1 MRSFS
6 AFILLFII
14 NLALLAQ
21 NPTLTTSLIWQ
32 DNLKQTRLLPDFK
45 GATRNADFFPEYIL
59 VLPYTGGSYELTVV
73 SSETFPKNKTKDVPN
88 LNKLPSVF
96 QLKQEIFYARKQAYI
111 RLSIVPIKQ
120 NQSGSLD
127 RITTFQVT
135 KTTTRSAI
143 SKNIIQAKNYNSSSV
158 LQSGN
163 WFKIKVDKS
172 GIYKLTYAQLK
183 ALGLTNPETVRIY
196 GNGGKVLPTMNNVSH
211 PDDLNELAILF
222 VEKTKGT
229 FTDDD
234 YVLFY
239 AQGPVTWTYSNTSKL
254 YRHQQHPYSAY
265 AYYFL
270 TSDLGPGKTIST
282 QAIPSNAANQNVTS
296 FDDYNYHEYNR
307 YNLLNSG
314 AEWYGELFNAVTT
327 SYNFTFTFDNI
338 SSTAG
343 KIYFDAVARSSNV
356 NTFSILY
363 QGQTATQTSTSAVSY
378 ASSDPYATEAAT
390 TCSFT
395 PVSATISLDVNYN
408 RYSDP
413 DAQGWLNY
421 IGVNIRRPLSW
432 TGSQM
437 AFRDQYSS
445 GSGNIST
452 FNLGNANSAIVVW
465 DVSDLNNVSN
475 ISTSR
480 TSGTLSFNANTDTI
494 HEFIAFDPT
503 KDGYSPII
511 SGDDVGAVSNQNLH
525 ELGATDYIIVTPPDF
540 LSQANEL
547 ASYRKNTDGYRVTVA
562 TTSQIYNEFSSG
574 MKDVSAIRN
583 FIKMFYDR
591 ANQTSDLPKYL
602 LLLGDGTYNNFST
615 DSSNP
620 NFIPTYQSKNSI
632 SESDSFVSDDFF
644 GLLDDNEGDATGLLD
659 ISIGR
664 IPIQK
669 SSDADSVISKIKRYA
684 TTNNFGTWRN
694 HLCFLADDGD
704 SNLHMQQAD
713 EIAEK
718 IKSTHPVFNI
728 EKIYLDAYQQYTSSN
743 EQSYPDASKQFEN
756 SIRKGDL
763 IINYTGHGGES
774 GLTNEKIIT
783 TSTIEAY
790 NNRNFLPL
798 FITASCEFSR
808 WDDVEVDGLNSFK
821 DKTSAGELM
830 LTHPSGGAIALF
842 SATRIVYS
850 GPNFEL
856 NKAFYNYAFNIDPQ
870 TSKPYRLG
878 DIIRLAKNDL
888 GSEINHRSFALLG
901 DPALQLANPQL
912 VNIHTDSVNGKSTTT
927 AIDTIKALSKVTLSG
942 SVYNSSGIKDL
953 SFNGTL
959 WVTVFDKEITNKNL
973 QNEGEPLFSF
983 KKQENIVYKGKATIT
998 KGAFHFSFIVPK
1010 DINYSYDAGKISY
1023 YATNE
1028 QSDRSGYYKNF
1039 IIGGLSNTPVSD
1051 TQGPTLKVY
1060 LNNDNFANGAMVNTT
1075 PQLIAY
1081 VEDNNGINTTGTG
1094 IGHDI
1099 TATIDE
1105 NTSNKLILNDY
1116 YESDQDSYQKGKII
1130 YPFSGLSEGSH
1141 SLKLKVWDIAN
1152 NSTESIINFVVVQ
1165 SDELKLQH
1173 VLNYPN
1179 PFTTHTSFYFN
1190 HNKPSQQLDV
1200 IIQIFTVAGR
1210 LIKTI
1215 RTTVNTSSYLAGPI
1229 SWDGLDDFG
1238 DKLGRGVYIY
1248 RLKVKDPTGKTGE
1261 KYEKLLILR

>member
-1 MRSFS
+1 MKSFS
-6 AFILLFII
+6 VFILLFAF
-14 NLALLAQ
+14 NFTLLAQ
-21 NPTLTTSLIWQ
+21 NPALTENLTWQ
-32 DNLKQTRLLPDFK
+32 DNTKQDRLLPDFK
-45 GATRNADFFPEYIL
+45 GSFRDADLFPEYIS
-59 VLPYTGGSYELTVV
+59 VQSYNGGSYELSSV
-73 SSETFPKNKTKDVPN
+73 SSEIFPKDKTKDVPN
-88 LNKLPSVF
+88 LNKLPSAF
-96 QLKQEIFYARKQAYI
+96 QLKQEIFYSKKRAYV
-111 RLSIVPIKQ
+111 RLSFIPVRK
-120 NQSGSLD
+120 NQSGNVE
-127 RITTFQVT
+127 RITAFQIVNVS
-135 KTTTRSAI
+135 TRSAI
-143 SKNIIQAKNYNSSSV
+143 SKSVIQSKSYKSASV

-172 GIYKLTYAQLK
+172 GIYKLNYSQLK
-183 ALGLTNPETVRIY
+183 TIGITNPGTLRIY

-211 PDDLNELAILF
+211 PDDLNELPVLF
-222 VEKTKGT
+222 VEKTTGT
-229 FTDDD
+229 FTDGD
-234 YVLFY
+234 YILFY
-239 AQGPVTWTYSNTSKL
+239 AQGPVTWTYSSTSKL
-254 YRHQQHPYSAY
+254 YHHQMHPSSAY

-270 TSDLGPGKTIST
+270 TSDLGSGKTVNTQVAPST
-282 QAIPSNAANQNVTS
+282 SVNQIVTS
-296 FDDYNYHEYNR
+296 FDDYGYHEYNR
-307 YNLLNSG
+307 YNLLSSG
-314 AEWYGELFNAVTT
+314 AEWYGELLNAVTT
-327 SYNFTFTFDNI
+327 SYSFSFAFDNI
-338 SSTAG
+338 NTTAG
-343 KIYFDAVARSSNV
+343 KLYFDAVARSSNL

-363 QGQTATQTSTSAVSY
+363 QNQTIGQTSTSAISY
-378 ASSDPYATEAAT
+378 ASSDPYATEAKT
-390 TCSFT
+390 TASFT
-395 PVSATISLDVNYN
+395 PVSATINLEINYN

-421 IGVNIRRPLSW
+421 IGVNVRRPLSW
-432 TGSQM
+432 TGSQL
-437 AFRDQYSS
+437 AFRDQYSA
-445 GSGNIST
+445 GTGNIST
-452 FNLGNANSAIVVW
+452 FSLSNVNTSISVW
-465 DVSDLNNVSN
+465 DVSDLNNVSA
-475 ISTSR
+475 ISTNL
-480 TSGTLSFNANTDTI
+480 TSGTLSFNANTDSI
-494 HEFIAFDPT
+494 REFIAFDPT
-503 KDGYSPII
+503 KDGYTPIT
-511 SGDDVGAVSNQNLH
+511 SGDDVGAVGNQNLH
-525 ELGATDYIIVTPPDF
+525 GLSSTDYIIVTHPDF
-540 LSQANEL
+540 SSQANEL
-547 ASYRKNTDGYRVTVA
+547 ASYRKSNDGYKVTVA
-562 TTSQIYNEFSSG
+562 TTNQIYNEFSSG

-591 ANQTSDLPKYL
+591 ATQTSELPKYL
-602 LLLGDGTYNNFST
+602 LLLGDGTYNNYST

-620 NFIPTYQSKNSI
+620 NFIPTYQSENSI

-684 TTNNFGTWRN
+684 TTSNFGTWRD
-694 HLCFLADDGD
+694 HICFLADDGD

-718 IKSTHPVFNI
+718 IKAAHPVFNI

-790 NNRNFLPL
+790 NNRNLLPIFL
-798 FITASCEFSR
+798 TASCEFSR

-856 NKAFYNYAFNIDPQ
+856 NKAFYDYAFNIDPL
-870 TSKPYRLG
+870 TNKPYRLG

-912 VNIHTDSVNGKSTTT
+912 VNIHTDSINGKSTAS

-942 SVYNSSGIKDL
+942 SVYNASGIKDQTF
-953 SFNGTL
+953 SGTL

-983 KKQENIVYKGKATIT
+983 KKQENIVYKGKATVT
-998 KGAFHFSFIVPK
+998 KGSFRFSFIVPK

-1023 YATNE
+1023 YTTDG
-1028 QSDRSGYYKNF
+1028 QSDRSGYYKSF
-1039 IIGGLSNTPVSD
+1039 TIGGLSSNPVTD
-1051 TQGPTLKVY
+1051 TEGPTLKVY
-1060 LNNDNFANGAMVNTT
+1060 LNSDNFANGAMVNST
-1075 PQLIAY
+1075 PQLLAY
-1081 VEDNNGINTTGTG
+1081 VEDDNGINTTGTG

-1105 NTSNKLILNDY
+1105 STSSKLILNDY
-1116 YESDQDSYQKGKII
+1116 YEADQDSYQKGKVV
-1130 YPFSGLSEGSH
+1130 YPFTGLSEGAH
-1141 SLKLKVWDIAN
+1141 TLKLKVWDVAN
-1152 NSTESIINFVVVQ
+1152 NSTESTINFVVVE
-1165 SDELKLQH
+1165 SDELILQH

-1190 HNKPSQQLDV
+1190 HNKPSQQLEV
-1200 IIQIFTVAGR
+1200 QIQIFTVAGR
-1210 LIKTI
+1210 LVKTI
-1215 RTTVNTSSYLAGPI
+1215 RTTVNTSGYLAGPI

-1238 DKLGRGVYIY
+1238 DKIGRGVYIY
-1248 RLKVKDPTGKTGE
+1248 RLKVKDSTGKAGE